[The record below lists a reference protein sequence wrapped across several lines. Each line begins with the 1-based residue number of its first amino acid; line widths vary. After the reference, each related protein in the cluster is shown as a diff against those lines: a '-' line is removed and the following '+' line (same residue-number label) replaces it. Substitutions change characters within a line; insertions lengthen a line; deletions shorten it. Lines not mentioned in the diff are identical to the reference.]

1 MSSIKLFFSQHI
13 TAFAI
18 YLLLI
23 NLLTLIIF
31 AVDKQRARRHA
42 WRIPESTLLLLAV
55 LGGSLGAWAAIWICH
70 HKTRRRKF
78 TLGVPLIFCLQL
90 ALALWIALG

>member
-42 WRIPESTLLLLAV
+42 WRIPESTLL
-55 LGGSLGAWAAIWICH
+55 GGSLGAWAGIWLCH

-90 ALALWIALG
+90 AVVLWIALG